1 MKLNELSDDELSIL
15 NLYQYLLA
23 ENEADY
29 QMDKEYIEKYKE
41 GKDETTI
48 TIYGEPTSYNEIQKK
63 LEADG
68 YEDVGGEFTYI
79 PNDTKDVM
87 AREYCNLHG
96 LWKGVIEG

>member
-41 GKDETTI
+41 GKDAEIVNYFTNLISNVEKERKTI
-48 TIYGEPTSYNEIQKK
+48 NG
-63 LEADG
+63 
-68 YEDVGGEFTYI
+68 
-79 PNDTKDVM
+79 
-87 AREYCNLHG
+87 
-96 LWKGVIEG
+96 

>member
-41 GKDETTI
+41 GKGAEIVNYFTNLIAHVEKERKTI
-48 TIYGEPTSYNEIQKK
+48 NG
-63 LEADG
+63 
-68 YEDVGGEFTYI
+68 
-79 PNDTKDVM
+79 
-87 AREYCNLHG
+87 
-96 LWKGVIEG
+96 

>member
-41 GKDETTI
+41 GKDADIVNYFTNLISHVEKERRTI
-48 TIYGEPTSYNEIQKK
+48 NG
-63 LEADG
+63 
-68 YEDVGGEFTYI
+68 
-79 PNDTKDVM
+79 
-87 AREYCNLHG
+87 
-96 LWKGVIEG
+96 

>member
-41 GKDETTI
+41 GKDAEIVNYFTNLIAHVEKERKTI
-48 TIYGEPTSYNEIQKK
+48 NG
-63 LEADG
+63 
-68 YEDVGGEFTYI
+68 
-79 PNDTKDVM
+79 
-87 AREYCNLHG
+87 
-96 LWKGVIEG
+96 